1 MRNEVKAGVKQI
13 MKAVACLSSLLLL
26 TGVPPAAAEGEET
39 ISVTISE
46 GLDCLEPLIEKAMKK
61 SGTPGVSLAVVTP
74 EKTRYRNYGYADQE
88 RGIPAESDTLFEI
101 GSMSKAFTAL
111 GILLLE
117 QEGKLRL
124 TDDIRDYIPWL
135 TMRFEGNYKG
145 RKINGEVPLTVG
157 NFLYQTTGVPFKTIG
172 GIPAGGGASLLEE
185 TVRTLVDVELDF

>member
-26 TGVPPAAAEGEET
+26 TGGPPAAAEGEET

-101 GSMSKAFTAL
+101 GSMSKAFSA
-111 GILLLE
+111 GYPAA
-117 QEGKLRL
+117 G
-124 TDDIRDYIPWL
+124 
-135 TMRFEGNYKG
+135 
-145 RKINGEVPLTVG
+145 
-157 NFLYQTTGVPFKTIG
+157 
-172 GIPAGGGASLLEE
+172 AGGKAAVDRRYPRLYSLAHHA
-185 TVRTLVDVELDF
+185 V

>member
-88 RGIPAESDTLFEI
+88 RGIPRQSP
-101 GSMSKAFTAL
+101 
-111 GILLLE
+111 
-117 QEGKLRL
+117 
-124 TDDIRDYIPWL
+124 IR
-135 TMRFEGNYKG
+135 
-145 RKINGEVPLTVG
+145 
-157 NFLYQTTGVPFKTIG
+157 FLKSGP
-172 GIPAGGGASLLEE
+172 
-185 TVRTLVDVELDF
+185 